1 MRLRKSDE
9 RCRNVTQH
17 GFMEKKKKRSLQ
29 AVVTFLEEKQVS
41 LKKAISLA
49 FHRVLDLVVLVK
61 EFE

>member
-1 MRLRKSDE
+1 MKGAVMSCNMVLWKR
-9 RCRNVTQH
+9 
-17 GFMEKKKKRSLQ
+17 KKRSLQ

>member
-1 MRLRKSDE
+1 MMKGAVMSCNMVLWKR
-9 RCRNVTQH
+9 
-17 GFMEKKKKRSLQ
+17 KKRSLQ